1 MSMLGSLLHSDPVSG
16 SYKSIHSIKM
26 VAVLD
31 IDTATS
37 GSLETLSRVRC
48 GIQPNFNVGEV
59 SAAIASGAE
68 LGVWPS
74 FGVEDGV
81 VVLDRPESRWFLAGR
96 SVESIECW

>member
-1 MSMLGSLLHSDPVSG
+1 MSVLGSLLHSDPVSG
-16 SYKSIHSIKM
+16 SYKSIHSIKI

-31 IDTATS
+31 LDAATS
-37 GSLETLSRVRC
+37 GSLETLPRVRC
-48 GIQPNFNVGEV
+48 GIQPKFSVGEV
-59 SAAIASGAE
+59 NAAIASGVG

-81 VVLDRPESRWFLAGR
+81 VVLDHPDSRRFLAGR